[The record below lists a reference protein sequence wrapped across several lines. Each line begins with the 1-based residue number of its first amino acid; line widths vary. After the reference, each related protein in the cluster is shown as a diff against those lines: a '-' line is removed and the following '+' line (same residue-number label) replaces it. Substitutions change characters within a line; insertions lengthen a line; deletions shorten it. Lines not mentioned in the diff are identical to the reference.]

1 MSNSEQNKN
10 WKQELEQIELHSS
23 DLSFEKAAAWD
34 NLYDRLEKPES
45 KKRVGWFKWA
55 AVFIAISS
63 LLTYYIFSKSTVKPS
78 EQPIIVNE
86 NKARESIQNPLA
98 TETNSSTEPLIEKKE
113 AKVTKQI
120 ELTTTRTNEL
130 KVVQVSSSE
139 IASIPSAAINVPN
152 TMSIAAPV
160 ADTLRNI
167 TIAAS
172 PEKKKLRVIHIND
185 YAVPVKPDIFMADN
199 IRPGARNLIRLNT
212 LPATNESSTE
222 TLPVQT
228 SPTIKI
234 KLSPQN

>member
-34 NLYDRLEKPES
+34 KLYDRLEKPES
-45 KKRVGWFKWA
+45 KKKVGWFKWA
-55 AVFIAISS
+55 AAFIAISS

-185 YAVPVKPDIFMADN
+185 YVVPVKPTSMMVNADN
-199 IRPGARNLIRLNT
+199 KA
-212 LPATNESSTE
+212 SSI
-222 TLPVQT
+222 LRFHY
-228 SPTIKI
+228 
-234 KLSPQN
+234 LSPIESENSNSTTTPAPPLLKIIITPQN

>member
-34 NLYDRLEKPES
+34 KLYDRLEKPES

-55 AVFIAISS
+55 AVFITISS
-63 LLTYYIFSKSTVKPS
+63 LLTYYFFSKPTSRSS
-78 EQPIIVNE
+78 EQPTIVNE
-86 NKARESIQNPLA
+86 SKTNESIQNQLA
-98 TETNSSTEPLIEKKE
+98 TEPNISTETVIEKKE
-113 AKVTKQI
+113 STVTK
-120 ELTTTRTNEL
+120 ETEPNAKKSKEL
-130 KVVQVSSSE
+130 KFVQVSNTE
-139 IASIPSAAINVPN
+139 IANIRSAKIDIPNII
-152 TMSIAAPV
+152 SIAAPV

-167 TIAAS
+167 TIAVA

-199 IRPGARNLIRLNT
+199 TRPGARNLIRLNT
-212 LPATNESSTE
+212 IPATNESSTE
-222 TLPVQT
+222 TLPLQT
-228 SPTIKI
+228 SPSIKI

>member
-34 NLYDRLEKPES
+34 KLYDRLEKPKR

-55 AVFIAISS
+55 AVFITISS
-63 LLTYYIFSKSTVKPS
+63 LLTYFIFSKSTVKPS
-78 EQPIIVNE
+78 EPAIIVNE
-86 NKARESIQNPLA
+86 SKANENIQNQLA
-98 TETNSSTEPLIEKKE
+98 TESNNSTERIIEKKE
-113 AKVTKQI
+113 GIVTRQLEPIKNI
-120 ELTTTRTNEL
+120 SNEL
-130 KVVQVSSSE
+130 KLVQVSSSE
-139 IASIPSAAINVPN
+139 IANIPTATIDVPN
-152 TMSIAAPV
+152 IISIAAPV

-167 TIAAS
+167 TIAAA

-199 IRPGARNLIRLNT
+199 ISPGARNLIRLNT
-212 LPATNESSTE
+212 IPATNESSTE
-222 TLPVQT
+222 ILPLQT
-228 SPTIKI
+228 SPSIKI

>member
-34 NLYDRLEKPES
+34 KLYDRLEKPES

-55 AVFIAISS
+55 AVFIAISY

-98 TETNSSTEPLIEKKE
+98 TETNSSTETLIEKKE

-185 YAVPVKPDIFMADN
+185 YVVPVKPTSMMVNADN
-199 IRPGARNLIRLNT
+199 KA
-212 LPATNESSTE
+212 SSI
-222 TLPVQT
+222 LRFHY
-228 SPTIKI
+228 
-234 KLSPQN
+234 LSPIESENSNSTTTPAPPLLKIIITPQN

>member
-34 NLYDRLEKPES
+34 KLYDRLEKPES
-45 KKRVGWFKWA
+45 KKRAGWFKWA

-63 LLTYYIFSKSTVKPS
+63 LLTYYMFSKSTVKPS
-78 EQPIIVNE
+78 EQPTIVNE
-86 NKARESIQNPLA
+86 SKANESIQNNLA
-98 TETNSSTEPLIEKKE
+98 TEPNISTEPVIEKKE
-113 AKVTKQI
+113 SIVKKEI
-120 ELTTTRTNEL
+120 EPNTNRSKEL
-130 KVVQVSSSE
+130 KFVQVTNAE
-139 IASIPSAAINVPN
+139 IANIPSATIDIPN

-212 LPATNESSTE
+212 VSAINESSTE

-228 SPTIKI
+228 SPSIKI